1 MASNWIEHVKK
12 VASSK
17 KITYKEAMK
26 VAGATYT
33 KMEKPKK
40 TTKAKKE
47 KQEKQ
52 EKEEPPKKE
61 EDLKA

>member
-17 KITYKEAMK
+17 KITYKEALK

-40 TTKAKKE
+40 ATKAKKE
-47 KQEKQ
+47 K
-52 EKEEPPKKE
+52 EETPKKE
-61 EDLKA
+61 DDLKA